1 MELLKLLLHMLILNY
16 AKSFHDFNLTIEH
29 RLPVYLI
36 PDHYDIKLEQP
47 KQHEAKY
54 FDGLCLA
61 YVRLL
66 YPVSLIHLHAQKP
79 HIQLNEIVFYKTDSP
94 EFKIVPNEITY
105 NIENHMYQF
114 KFNGEISDGHYIV
127 NITFTS
133 FRDDNEESFF
143 QIRYRN
149 ITSRDE

>member
-1 MELLKLLLHMLILNY
+1 MKLLKLLLYMLILNY
-16 AKSFHDFNLTIEH
+16 AKSFHDFDLTIEH
-29 RLPVYLI
+29 RLPVYFI

-47 KQHEAKY
+47 EEHGAKY

-66 YPVSLIHLHAQKP
+66 YPVSLIRLHAQKP
-79 HIQLNEIVFYKTDSP
+79 HIRLNDTVFYKTDSSKL
-94 EFKIVPNEITY
+94 KIIPDEITY
-105 NIENHMYQF
+105 NTENHMYQF
-114 KFNGEISDGHYIV
+114 KFKKELSHGHYIV

-143 QIRYRN
+143 QTRYRN
-149 ITSRDE
+149 IIGENE